1 MASEGTKENSRQHD
15 LRDNYFCDG
24 VVGRGGQLRLEPRR
38 DVGEE
43 LSHGVLLAVVGG
55 DVEGGQS

>member
-1 MASEGTKENSRQHD
+1 MALKDSY
-15 LRDNYFCDG
+15 LRDG

-55 DVEGGQS
+55 DVEGGQA

>member
-1 MASEGTKENSRQHD
+1 MKDGH
-15 LRDNYFCDG
+15 LRDG

-55 DVEGGQS
+55 DVKGGQTLKILNVEG

>member
-1 MASEGTKENSRQHD
+1 MALKDG
-15 LRDNYFCDG
+15 YFCDG

-55 DVEGGQS
+55 DVEGGQALRISVIIGSRK